1 MSEKQT
7 KNTKEILSNVWNWE
21 HTEDWWRRAI
31 PNPHPILTTE
41 KMLQEIQEKIGNQDI
56 IDTQKQKLY
65 QVFRTRYNCSRVRE
79 ARQYNTM
86 SQEDFSPLE
95 EDEEIYDEVLNIFW
109 WVSLSRVLSA
119 LGNEY
124 RYKKWMLY
132 QQLEDEDWIYD
143 QNIAIRK
150 LLTED
155 WSDAMLSDQSPET
168 IKAIWEIVC
177 K

>member
-1 MSEKQT
+1 
-7 KNTKEILSNVWNWE
+7 
-21 HTEDWWRRAI
+21 
-31 PNPHPILTTE
+31 
-41 KMLQEIQEKIGNQDI
+41 
-56 IDTQKQKLY
+56 
-65 QVFRTRYNCSRVRE
+65 
-79 ARQYNTM
+79 M

-119 LGNEY
+119 LGDEY
-124 RYKKWMLY
+124 PCSY
-132 QQLEDEDWIYD
+132 QVDMWYIDILDEKLSKIP
-143 QNIAIRK
+143 RK

-155 WSDAMLSDQSPET
+155 WSDATLDDQSPET

>member
-1 MSEKQT
+1 
-7 KNTKEILSNVWNWE
+7 
-21 HTEDWWRRAI
+21 
-31 PNPHPILTTE
+31 
-41 KMLQEIQEKIGNQDI
+41 MLQEIQEKIGNQDI

-119 LGNEY
+119 LEANKCYWNYYTPLKIIEY
-124 RYKKWMLY
+124 YTPIEYKDI
-132 QQLEDEDWIYD
+132 Q
-143 QNIAIRK
+143 RK
-150 LLTED
+150 LHNED
-155 WSDAMLSDQSPET
+155 WSDATLDDQSPET

>member
-1 MSEKQT
+1 MTIQQ
-7 KNTKEILSNVWNWE
+7 
-21 HTEDWWRRAI
+21 
-31 PNPHPILTTE
+31 
-41 KMLQEIQEKIGNQDI
+41 MLQEIQEKIGNQDI

-119 LGNEY
+119 LGEWY
-124 RYKKWMLY
+124 TYY
-132 QQLEDEDWIYD
+132 VALEKIYD
-143 QNIAIRK
+143 WDSWYIPRK
-150 LLTED
+150 LLTD
-155 WSDAMLSDQSPET
+155 SWSDATLSDQSDET

-177 K
+177 KS

>member
-1 MSEKQT
+1 MTIQQ
-7 KNTKEILSNVWNWE
+7 
-21 HTEDWWRRAI
+21 
-31 PNPHPILTTE
+31 
-41 KMLQEIQEKIGNQDI
+41 MLQEIQEKIGNQDI

-119 LGNEY
+119 LGDEY
-124 RYKKWMLY
+124 PCSY
-132 QQLEDEDWIYD
+132 QVDMWYIDILDEKLSKIP
-143 QNIAIRK
+143 RK

>member
-1 MSEKQT
+1 
-7 KNTKEILSNVWNWE
+7 
-21 HTEDWWRRAI
+21 
-31 PNPHPILTTE
+31 
-41 KMLQEIQEKIGNQDI
+41 
-56 IDTQKQKLY
+56 
-65 QVFRTRYNCSRVRE
+65 
-79 ARQYNTM
+79 M

-150 LLTED
+150 LLTDD

-177 K
+177 KS

>member
-1 MSEKQT
+1 
-7 KNTKEILSNVWNWE
+7 
-21 HTEDWWRRAI
+21 
-31 PNPHPILTTE
+31 
-41 KMLQEIQEKIGNQDI
+41 
-56 IDTQKQKLY
+56 
-65 QVFRTRYNCSRVRE
+65 
-79 ARQYNTM
+79 M

-124 RYKKWMLY
+124 WYKKWMLH

-150 LLTED
+150 LLTD
-155 WSDAMLSDQSPET
+155 FWSDAMLSDQSPET

>member
-1 MSEKQT
+1 MIGMINNNAIYKLF
-7 KNTKEILSNVWNWE
+7 ILLKLQM
-21 HTEDWWRRAI
+21 TI
-31 PNPHPILTTE
+31 QQ
-41 KMLQEIQEKIGNQDI
+41 MLQEIQEKIGNQDI

-119 LGNEY
+119 LGDEY
-124 RYKKWMLY
+124 PCSY
-132 QQLEDEDWIYD
+132 QVDMWYIDILDEKLSKIP
-143 QNIAIRK
+143 RK

-168 IKAIWEIVC
+168 IKAIWEIIC